1 MKKTLTLTA
10 VMAGALL
17 SGCATQSSNNFQAFQ
32 ADDLNAQVKS
42 GLLVQKTNSFFV
54 LNDTSSS
61 MGKTY
66 LNSAEYSGTKQDVEK
81 NLLNK
86 FNKTIPAIPL
96 SSGLRSFGMGPCT
109 DWGETKL
116 NQPLQ
121 QYTASSFES
130 AITSMTCSS
139 GGTPLA
145 EALTTSKADLTAASG
160 NIAVIVLS
168 DGMDETN
175 PVPAADALKSQYGDR
190 LCVYTVWVG
199 NDKTDA
205 LGRESLQMV
214 ADSSR
219 CGFAT
224 DATAISS
231 PAGMSDFVKNVFFKA
246 GTPVADDCSKQ
257 DDDQD
262 GVNNCQDK
270 CPDTPKGAIVDKEGC
285 WAYHGIFFDFDK
297 DTIKATF
304 EPALKNAVEV
314 LNINPGLTV
323 EIQGHTD
330 SYGKDAYNQNLSER
344 RAKAVKNELVRRG
357 IDGNRMTT
365 VGFGESK
372 PAETNETEEGR
383 AYNRRVV
390 FDRTDK

>member
-10 VMAGALL
+10 VMAASLL
-17 SGCATQSSNNFQAFQ
+17 SGCAIQSSNNFQAFQ
-32 ADDLNAQVKS
+32 ADNLNTQVKS
-42 GLLVQKTNSFFV
+42 GLLVQKTNNFFV

-66 LNSAEYSGTKQDVEK
+66 LNSAEYTGTKQDVEK

-96 SSGLRSFGMGPCT
+96 TSGLRSFGMGPCT
-109 DWGETKL
+109 DWSETKL

-121 QYTASSFES
+121 QYSAGSFES

-145 EALTTSKADLTAASG
+145 EALTVAKSDLSAASG
-160 NIAVIVLS
+160 NIALIVLS

-175 PVPAADALKSQYGDR
+175 PVPAAESLKSQYGDR
-190 LCVYTVWVG
+190 LCIYTVWVG
-199 NDKTDA
+199 NDKQDA

-224 DATAISS
+224 DATAIST
-231 PAGMSDFVKNVFFKA
+231 PAGMSDFVKNVFFKP
-246 GTPVADDCSKQ
+246 GSPVKECSQ
-257 DDDQD
+257 LDDDND
-262 GVNNCQDK
+262 GVNNCLDK
-270 CPDTPKGAIVDKEGC
+270 CPNTPKGAKVDKDGC
-285 WAYHGIFFDFDK
+285 WAYHGIFFDFDSDK
-297 DTIKATF
+297 IKPNF
-304 EPALKNAVEV
+304 EPALENAVEV
-314 LNINPGLTV
+314 LHINPDLNV
-323 EIQGHTD
+323 QIQGHTD
-330 SYGKDAYNQNLSER
+330 SYGSDDYNQNLSER
-344 RAKAVKNELVRRG
+344 RAKAVKNELIRRG
-357 IDGNRMTT
+357 IDGHRMTT
-365 VGFGESK
+365 VGYGESK
-372 PAETNETEEGR
+372 PADTNETDEGR

-390 FDRTDK
+390 FDRAK